1 MAVGF
6 LPYLPQPN
14 DRHYRK
20 PLIVTYSFQCIS
32 LSHELQLGVSVL
44 VKHAAAGH
52 IITYRDLEIVLGI
65 PCVAIVGRPALA
77 KLLSWLRANL
87 RSDINFKV
95 ASQTYTDTGTFRD
108 YCCQ

>member
-1 MAVGF
+1 M
-6 LPYLPQPN
+6 
-14 DRHYRK
+14 
-20 PLIVTYSFQCIS
+20 
-32 LSHELQLGVSVL
+32 L

-52 IITYRDLEIVLGI
+52 VITYRDLEIVLGI

-95 ASQTYTDTGTFRD
+95 ASQTYTDTGIFHCYYYD
-108 YCCQ
+108 CYYCNILL